1 MTPAAAVTL
10 GGIVLSFI
18 IMMLGIATPDIALLG
33 ILVCFTTFEIIEP
46 NIAFSG
52 FSNTGM
58 LTIAGLFIVASGVR
72 ETGVLTQVSGRIFGH
87 PKSERGALMR
97 LIAPTVVASAFLNNT
112 TIVATLLPVV
122 SDWSKRIQIPI
133 AKLLMPLSFA
143 SILGG
148 MCTLIGTSTNL
159 VVAGLVE
166 DLKATHPTL
175 RSIEMF
181 DITSAACIVVILGSI
196 IIIVLAPLLLTNRKP
211 PISTSD
217 DPKEYTME
225 LLIPMG
231 SSIHEKTIEQAGLR
245 HLPNAFLMEII
256 RGDDV
261 LPAVA
266 ATTKLLEEDRLIFV
280 GDIDAMVDLQRFP
293 GLAAAP
299 DQVYKLDGPRLRRE
313 IIEAVVS
320 KRNPYIGQT
329 IRETGFRTHYKAVI
343 IAVARSN
350 QRVEG
355 RIGDI
360 ILEPGDVLL
369 LEAPNDFL
377 KAQRNRN
384 DFILVSSIQG
394 AKPPRFER
402 AGIAG
407 IILTALVLSIALN
420 ILPPVTSTFL
430 AAGAMILTKC
440 CTMMEARSSL
450 DLSVLVTIASAFGLG
465 ATVSHTGLDLWIA
478 EHFIAFGIQ
487 TPYGALIGIY
497 ALTFVLTELITNS
510 AAAVLTVP
518 IGIVL
523 AEQVGAS
530 PMPFVFAI
538 MIAASS
544 SFLTPI
550 GYQTNLMVLNAG
562 GYHPLDYTKL
572 GAPLT
577 LVVAIVSLIMIPQL
591 WPFAL
596 L

>member
-1 MTPAAAVTL
+1 MTTAAMLTL
-10 GGIVLSFI
+10 VGIAFAFV
-18 IMMLGIATPDIALLG
+18 IMMLGKTTPDIALLG
-33 ILVCFTTFEIIEP
+33 ILVLFTTIGIVEP
-46 NIAFSG
+46 ELAFSG

-58 LTIAGLFIVASGVR
+58 LTIAGLFIVASGIR
-72 ETGVLTQVSGRIFGH
+72 ETGVLNQISGRIFGR
-87 PKSERGALMR
+87 PKSERGALVR
-97 LIAPTVVASAFLNNT
+97 LIAPTILASAFLNNT
-112 TIVATLLPVV
+112 TIVATLMPVV
-122 SDWSKRIQIPI
+122 SDWSKRIQIPVS
-133 AKLLMPLSFA
+133 KLLMPLSFA

-166 DLKATHPTL
+166 DLKGTHPTL
-175 RSIEMF
+175 QSIGMF
-181 DITSAACIVVILGSI
+181 DITPVALVVVVLGSG
-196 IIIVLAPLLLTNRKP
+196 VLLLLAPLLLVNRKP

-225 LLIPMG
+225 LLIPLG
-231 SSIHEKTIEQAGLR
+231 SSLHNVTIEQAGLR
-245 HLPNAFLMEII
+245 HLPNAFLMDII
-256 RGDDV
+256 RGSQV
-261 LPAVA
+261 LSAVD
-266 ATTKLLEEDRLIFV
+266 ATSKLLENDRLIFV

-299 DQVYKLDGPRLRRE
+299 DQIYKLDGPRLRRE

-329 IRETGFRTHYKAVI
+329 IRETGFRTHYQAVI

-407 IILTALVLSIALN
+407 IILLALVTSVALN
-420 ILPPVTSTFL
+420 VLPPVTATFL

-440 CTMMEARSSL
+440 CTMMEARNAL

-465 ATVSHTGLDLWIA
+465 VTVSSTELDIWIA
-478 EHFIAFGIQ
+478 EQLFSLGIQSPFIA
-487 TPYGALIGIY
+487 LLSIY
-497 ALTFVLTELITNS
+497 VLTFILTELITNS

-518 IGIVL
+518 IGIAL
-523 AEQVGAS
+523 ASQVGAS

-572 GAPLT
+572 GIPLT
-577 LVVAIVSLIMIPQL
+577 IIVAVISLVTIPFV
-591 WPFAL
+591 WPL
-596 L
+596 T